1 MSDMNIYVENKSKH
15 DFVCVGS
22 WGTSLKC
29 ATGTIIPKGEKV
41 SIGSIEV
48 PNMFR
53 KGNYGWWYVQDCT
66 NQATFELFASVD
78 PSTHGKDGMAIG
90 LKANCSHE
98 NDSHHSPTPNQAPD
112 YLSASRDDQSF
123 MYVIKPEWTTNPPK
137 YIFNFGDYGI
147 KSIGSHTTAAHS
159 FVVVRSF
166 DGGETINFECWGG
179 VATQQGQEPDLD
191 YPAETFLAN
200 EYELLLARTICCF
213 DPQDVRTNYNV
224 KPDFGK
230 FEPKGK
236 LSLGD
241 CCGIIYGIRGVCHQM
256 ANRICAAVTD
266 ADAGDRADMAAYNAS
281 HLIWGTYG
289 DGPNPDASSQAYE
302 LIHKAFSDVITE
314 DELHKLGISSSLP
327 YPVNLLFQPWEK
339 YLEECKKLVD
349 NAMERE
355 R

>member
-1 MSDMNIYVENKSKH
+1 MSDMNIYVENKSEH

-29 ATGTIIPKGEKV
+29 AAGTIIPKGGKV

-53 KGNYGWWYVQDCT
+53 NGNYGWWYMQDCT
-66 NQATFELFASVD
+66 NQATFELFAYVD
-78 PSTHGKDGMAIG
+78 SHEHGRDGVDIG
-90 LKANCSHE
+90 LKANCSH
-98 NDSHHSPTPNQAPD
+98 DKVHPTPNQAPD

-123 MYVIKPEWTTNPPK
+123 TFVIKPEWTANPPK

-147 KSIGSHTTAAHS
+147 ASIGSHTTAAHS

-200 EYELLLARTICCF
+200 EYELRLARTICCF
-213 DPQDVRTNYNV
+213 DPNDRRTDYKVR
-224 KPDFGK
+224 PDFDK
-230 FEPKGK
+230 SEPKGK
-236 LSLGD
+236 LKLGD
-241 CCGIIYGIRGVCHQM
+241 CCGIIYGRRGVCHQM
-256 ANRICAAVTD
+256 ANRICASVTD

-289 DGPNPDASSQAYE
+289 GEPNHDVPSWAYD
-302 LIHKAFSDVITE
+302 LIHGAFSDVITE
-314 DELHKLGISSSLP
+314 DGLHKLGISSSSL
-327 YPVNLLFQPWEK
+327 YPVSLLFQPWGE

-349 NAMERE
+349 KAMERE